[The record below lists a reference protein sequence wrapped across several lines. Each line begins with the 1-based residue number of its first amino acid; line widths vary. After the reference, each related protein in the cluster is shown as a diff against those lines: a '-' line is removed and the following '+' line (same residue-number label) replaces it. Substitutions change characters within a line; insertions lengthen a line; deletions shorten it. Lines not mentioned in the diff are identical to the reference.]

1 MFYIFNKVIP
11 SSKKIEFSLK
21 VIYGINNYQS
31 QKICKIFGINPK
43 INIIKI
49 KKNQLNNLINYLNK
63 NKKVEYFLK
72 KEKKENFLKLLDI
85 KLIRSLRYNQ
95 GLPVR
100 GQRTHTNAQTV
111 KRLKKKLKKNKK
123 NKKKKKKNDY

>member
-111 KRLKKKLKKNKK
+111 KRLKKKLNKT
-123 NKKKKKKNDY
+123 NRIRKKKKK

>member
-111 KRLKKKLKKNKK
+111 KRLKKKLNKT
-123 NKKKKKKNDY
+123 NRIRKKKKKI